1 MKELSHIQLQIKET
15 IEELETLKKV
25 HSHLQEID
33 NQLKSAYSKIK
44 MMDKQ
49 LDKELKDIDELER
62 IGVKALF
69 YKTLG
74 SKEEQLEKERQ
85 EYLELSL
92 KYKQYK
98 SDIELMEFERDLLKK
113 KSGRLQEVQ
122 RKLSNLKKLRQQE
135 ILKGTNIQLK
145 DEYQSIVEKLDL
157 NLVIQKE
164 LKEAVVTGRQAK
176 SVLEELIGLLNEAGN
191 WGKWDMYG
199 DRNAKYAKKRAMDRA
214 VRILP
219 KARHTLNLFV
229 KEMRD
234 LGENDVNIKLNPI
247 QFNNFTDFF
256 FDNLISDWIVQQKI
270 VSTKNDVGKTHS
282 YIQRLLLTLE
292 QEFKELD
299 RKLALLNSDREAML
313 LK

>member
-1 MKELSHIQLQIKET
+1 M
-15 IEELETLKKV
+15 
-25 HSHLQEID
+25 
-33 NQLKSAYSKIK
+33 
-44 MMDKQ
+44 
-49 LDKELKDIDELER
+49 
-62 IGVKALF
+62 
-69 YKTLG
+69 
-74 SKEEQLEKERQ
+74 
-85 EYLELSL
+85 
-92 KYKQYK
+92 
-98 SDIELMEFERDLLKK
+98 
-113 KSGRLQEVQ
+113 
-122 RKLSNLKKLRQQE
+122 
-135 ILKGTNIQLK
+135 
-145 DEYQSIVEKLDL
+145 
-157 NLVIQKE
+157 
-164 LKEAVVTGRQAK
+164 
-176 SVLEELIGLLNEAGN
+176 
-191 WGKWDMYG
+191 
-199 DRNAKYAKKRAMDRA
+199 
-214 VRILP
+214 RILP